1 MIKADRISGSFWL
14 IFALIVIIESYR
26 LGLGTLHR
34 PGPGFVFFW
43 AGIFLG
49 ILSLVTVFRAWGSR
63 KVEEPEMLAL
73 GKQNTMKIVLVL
85 ISVFLYAIFMEK
97 MGFILVTLL
106 LLIFLLLF
114 IEKKSWLYSTLV
126 SIAMTASAY
135 LIFEVWLKSQLPK
148 GFLGFLRF

>member
-63 KVEEPEMLAL
+63 KGEEPEMLTL

-97 MGFILVTLL
+97 LGFILVTLL